1 MASSRDMLQSSPRPF
16 AHRAPPSSSS
26 NAAGSYGSTPLST
39 SAANA
44 AAGSGFASR
53 TPHSRNSSSHA
64 HSIIGAALNPTHR
77 VHRRKSMNGSSAT
90 NVAAVAAV
98 MQEHPNLLESG
109 AFSSSPGSG
118 AAAAAIAAARR
129 STLAKAGNNFAVSSS
144 LGAFPRGTNAMAVAM
159 SGGLLPSPPASMPG
173 RNFVTAD
180 GSAIEDELNDMSDG
194 EIDPLNSA
202 AGNSGAARRASD
214 GRRGSRMELRCR
226 KCGKSYKHS
235 SCLNKH
241 LWEHTPE
248 WALTSR
254 LLISKHQQV
263 QLLEAASVLVT
274 MNVKP
279 DGQSDSEPSAD
290 TPPDSTPASV
300 SDEDAPH
307 FDDLNSVATTPLPA
321 YVDGAMTV
329 DSDGIGK
336 PGPWSARFDESLS
349 PRQSV
354 SLSYQSTAY
363 SHGHNSS
370 QDGVRPPSSGW
381 DNTGHEDNEL
391 AEAVGMLSCSANST
405 HGNVHAAA
413 GYNVPPVPLVP
424 AQYLDQ
430 SHSNLYPRHQSLAQ
444 AQSMTPLG
452 DTSFISSFPS
462 GARES
467 FTRGDHR
474 RSSAVDSRKGGSVSG
489 STIGE
494 DEEDRMSRA
503 RSDDDED
510 GVFGRMDE

>member
-1 MASSRDMLQSSPRPF
+1 
-16 AHRAPPSSSS
+16 
-26 NAAGSYGSTPLST
+26 
-39 SAANA
+39 
-44 AAGSGFASR
+44 
-53 TPHSRNSSSHA
+53 
-64 HSIIGAALNPTHR
+64 
-77 VHRRKSMNGSSAT
+77 MNGSSAT

-98 MQEHPNLLESG
+98 MQEHPDLLESG
-109 AFSSSPGSG
+109 VFSSSPGSG

-129 STLAKAGNNFAVSSS
+129 STLAKAGNNYAVSSS
-144 LGAFPRGTNAMAVAM
+144 LGAFPRGTNAMAVAL
-159 SGGLLPSPPASMPG
+159 SGGLLPSPPSSMPG
-173 RNFVTAD
+173 RKFVTAD

-194 EIDPLNSA
+194 EIDPNSLA
-202 AGNSGAARRASD
+202 AGSSDAARRASD
-214 GRRGSRMELRCR
+214 GRRGSRVELRCK

-290 TPPDSTPASV
+290 TPPDSTSASV

-307 FDDLNSVATTPLPA
+307 FDDVNSVATTPLPA
-321 YVDGAMTV
+321 YADSAMAV
-329 DSDGIGK
+329 DSDGTGK
-336 PGPWSARFDESLS
+336 SGPWSTRFDEPLS
-349 PRQSV
+349 PRQSG
-354 SLSYQSTAY
+354 SLSYQSAAY
-363 SHGHNSS
+363 SHERHSS
-370 QDGVRPPSSGW
+370 QDGLRPPSSGRN
-381 DNTGHEDNEL
+381 NTGHEDNEL
-391 AEAVGMLSCSANST
+391 AQAVGMLSCSANST
-405 HGNVHAAA
+405 HGNAHAAA
-413 GYNVPPVPLVP
+413 SQNVPPVPLVP

-430 SHSNLYPRHQSLAQ
+430 SYLNSYSQHQSLSQ

-474 RSSAVDSRKGGSVSG
+474 RSSAVDSRKGSSVNG
-489 STIGE
+489 STVGE

-510 GVFGRMDE
+510 GVFGRMEEEE